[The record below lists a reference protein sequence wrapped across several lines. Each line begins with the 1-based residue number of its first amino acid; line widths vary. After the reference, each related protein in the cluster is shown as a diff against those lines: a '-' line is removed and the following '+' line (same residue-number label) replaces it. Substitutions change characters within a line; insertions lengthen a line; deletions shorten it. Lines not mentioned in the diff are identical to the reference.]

1 MAENEHNLGPASLPD
16 ARKRRSI
23 GTIAAVTFLAAVAFC
38 AWQWYATRENLRV
51 LQHEV
56 ALRSAEIDA
65 RYRETRVLAEQSRD
79 ALRDFQA
86 RLAQT
91 EARLTDAQNQRLAV
105 ESLYQDLARSR
116 DEWTLAEVEQA
127 MLIASQQL
135 QLAGNVKTALMALET
150 ADSRLARMDRPQFGA
165 LRRAVTSDIERL
177 RGLPQVDV
185 TGMSLKLE
193 IAAERI
199 VTLPL
204 VAERQPVLAAATQAA
219 SENAGFLKTTWR
231 NFLQD
236 LRSLVN
242 VKRLDT
248 EVVLLAPEQV
258 YFLREN
264 LKIRLLGARLA
275 LIAKDERTFKSDLKA
290 ASAWVTKYFMA
301 ADPAVTSLL
310 TLLREL
316 QETPLEI
323 RLPEISSGLEA
334 MSALKRVRERT
345 LR

>member
-1 MAENEHNLGPASLPD
+1 MGENELNSGQASLQPE
-16 ARKRRSI
+16 RKGRAI
-23 GTIAAVTFLAAVAFC
+23 GRVIAVVVLAAAAFC
-38 AWQWYATRENLRV
+38 AWQWYSTRENLRA
-51 LQHEV
+51 LQHDF
-56 ALRSAEIDA
+56 ALRGAEIDA
-65 RYRETRVLAEQSRD
+65 RYRETRVIAEQSRD

-105 ESLYQDLARSR
+105 ESLYQDLSRSR

-127 MLIASQQL
+127 MLIANQQL
-135 QLAGNVKTALMALET
+135 QLAGNAKAALRALET

-165 LRRAVTSDIERL
+165 LRRAITSDIERL
-177 RGLPQVDV
+177 RSLPQVDL

-199 VTLPL
+199 SALPL
-204 VAERQPVLAAATQAA
+204 AAEGQPVPAQPTQAT
-219 SENAGFLKTTWR
+219 SEDSGFLKSTWG

-242 VKRLDT
+242 LKRLDA
-248 EVVLLAPEQV
+248 EVVLLAPEQA

-264 LKIRLLGARLA
+264 LRIRLLGARLA
-275 LIAKDERTFKSDLKA
+275 LIAKDEHSFKSDLKA
-290 ASAWVTKYFMA
+290 ASAWVAKYFIA
-301 ADPAVTSLL
+301 ADPAVSSLL
-310 TLLREL
+310 AVLREL
-316 QETPLEI
+316 QDTTLES